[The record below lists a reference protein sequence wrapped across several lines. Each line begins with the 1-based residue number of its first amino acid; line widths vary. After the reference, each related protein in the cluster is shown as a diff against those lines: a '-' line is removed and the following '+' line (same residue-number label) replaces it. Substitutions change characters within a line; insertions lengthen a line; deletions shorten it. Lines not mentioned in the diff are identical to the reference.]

1 MSPAGHTARYQSAIF
16 ADELVAMVRG
26 TFDGSLAPIVHAD
39 LAAAFDAGVRRV
51 VVDLCDATLVD
62 EGAMA
67 VLAAA
72 AVAAINHGGQ
82 LFVAMAS
89 DRVVEILD
97 ASLVRAVF
105 DR

>member
-1 MSPAGHTARYQSAIF
+1 MDYSSAIF
-16 ADELVAMVRG
+16 DDELVAVVRG
-26 TFDGSLAPIVHAD
+26 TFDGRLAPLVHAD

-51 VVDLCDATLVD
+51 VVDLCDVSFVD
-62 EGAMA
+62 DGAIA

-72 AVAAINHGGQ
+72 TVVARNGGGQ
-82 LFVAMAS
+82 LFVAMQP

-105 DR
+105 ER

>member
-1 MSPAGHTARYQSAIF
+1 MVCGDEFLAI
-16 ADELVAMVRG
+16 VHG
-26 TFDGSLAPIVHAD
+26 SFDGHLAPIVHAD
-39 LAAAFDAGVRRV
+39 LTAALDLGVDRIII
-51 VVDLCDATLVD
+51 DLCHVTLVD

-72 AVAAINHGGQ
+72 TGVVSSGGGK
-82 LFVAMAS
+82 LFVALEPE
-89 DRVVEILD
+89 RVVEISD